1 MRVVSLL
8 RNITY
13 PEFYDKR
20 QTQTQIEAE
29 TRNFSIIV
37 SCSYELSLHLAMYQS
52 YDSHPGCDAVQINP

>member
-29 TRNFSIIV
+29 TRSFSIIV
-37 SCSYELSLHLAMYQS
+37 SCPYELSLHFS
-52 YDSHPGCDAVQINP
+52 YRSVL

>member
-13 PEFYDKR
+13 SEFYDKR

-37 SCSYELSLHLAMYQS
+37 SCLYELSFHFS
-52 YDSHPGCDAVQINP
+52 YLSVL